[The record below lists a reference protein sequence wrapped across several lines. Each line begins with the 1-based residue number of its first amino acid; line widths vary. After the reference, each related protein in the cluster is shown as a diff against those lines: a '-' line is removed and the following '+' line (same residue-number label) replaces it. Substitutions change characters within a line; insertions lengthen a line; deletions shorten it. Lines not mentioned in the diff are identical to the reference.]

1 MIGKRTGGSAERSPW
16 CSEAIFSQAS
26 GLKQFIPGLNAPLSS
41 VALVMKALLIPV
53 CLLATQL
60 MGQSLPGTAQ
70 LDANPDFSAAMIA
83 GVDQFLL
90 KKTAEAKAARVVKW
104 PGDVAQHRERL
115 RVIIG
120 AVDARLPITE
130 LELVGSLEQSALLYD
145 GGQARIQ
152 RVRWPV
158 FDGVHGE
165 GLIIQP
171 KDKALARVIYIPD
184 ADTSPEQLAR
194 DAMLAYSGCEIVIP
208 ALISRGSEHSTNP
221 RFGVTTNVPHR
232 EWIYRQSF
240 ELGRHII
247 GYEVQKV
254 LALVDYFSNRAEP
267 LPLLVAGLGEGGQI
281 AFYSGA
287 LDERISSVY
296 VWGYFGPREN
306 LWQEPIYRN
315 VFSLLRDFGD
325 AEIASLIAP
334 RPLVVQQLGFP
345 KVSGPP
351 EAKKGARNIA
361 APGKITAPTD
371 EESESEVARAKA
383 ITPGDWLLLAG
394 EERGLKEIVSHLLP
408 DSAAQSIIS
417 TINATAKQQQE
428 QKLKLPV
435 DATRQERQVRELENF
450 TQRLLFIT
458 EQERNN
464 EFWKKLPLASVAEF
478 EKHTAGE
485 RERFWS
491 EVIGRL
497 PDPDVPMNA
506 KSRLVRETDKV
517 VIHEITLDVWDG
529 VFAWG
534 WLALP
539 KDGRRVRQ
547 NANGGDNRALASAP
561 TRLPVVVCQHGLEG
575 IPEDTFNPDPNSK
588 AFGPYKAFALRL
600 AEEGFVTFSPHN
612 LYRGKDA
619 FRTLQR
625 KANPLGLTLYS
636 VINGQHQRILEW
648 LKTQPFVQPE
658 KIAFYGLSYGG
669 KSAMRTPSLLPGY
682 CLSICSGD
690 FNEWVRKCVSNEMP
704 MSYIH
709 THEYEIWEWNM
720 GRTFNYA
727 EMAALIAPRPFMV
740 ERGHNDGVGLDEWV
754 NYEYAKVRRLYNKLG
769 IGDRTTIEHFD
780 GPHTIHGVGTF
791 EFLKQHLLPK

>member
-1 MIGKRTGGSAERSPW
+1 MKTGL
-16 CSEAIFSQAS
+16 FS
-26 GLKQFIPGLNAPLSS
+26 L
-41 VALVMKALLIPV
+41 ALALAAA
-53 CLLATQL
+53 LATA
-60 MGQSLPGTAQ
+60 QSLPNTAP
-70 LDANPDFSAAMIA
+70 LPPSADFSATMVA
-83 GVDQFLL
+83 GVDKFLL
-90 KKTAEAKAARVVKW
+90 QKTVEAKAARAAQW
-104 PGDVAQHRERL
+104 PGDPAKHRARL
-115 RVIIG
+115 REIIG
-120 AVDARLPITE
+120 VVDARVPCRA
-130 LELVGSLEQSALLYD
+130 LELAGTTDSPALLAD
-145 GGQARIQ
+145 TTHAAVE

-165 GLIIQP
+165 GILIRP
-171 KDKALARVIYIPD
+171 KEKTLARVIYIPD
-184 ADTSPEQLAR
+184 ADTDPEKLAS
-194 DAMLAYSGCEIVIP
+194 DPMLACCGCEIVIP

-232 EWIYRQSF
+232 EWIYRQAF

-254 LALVDYFSNRAEP
+254 LALVDIFTARTEK

-287 LDERISSVY
+287 VDERISSVY
-296 VWGYFGPREN
+296 VWGYFGPREE

-351 EAKKGARNIA
+351 EAKKGERSIA
-361 APGKITAPTD
+361 APGEITAPSD
-371 EESESEVARAKA
+371 EESKAEAARARQIA
-383 ITPGDWLLLAG
+383 PGGWLRLAG
-394 EERGLKEIVSHLLP
+394 EEQGLKEVVTHLLP
-408 DSAAQSIIS
+408 ESAASSIIS
-417 TINATAKQQQE
+417 AINATASQRQE
-428 QKLKLPV
+428 QNLKLPS
-435 DATRQERQVRELENF
+435 DTGRQERQVRELENF
-450 TQRLLFIT
+450 SQRLLFST
-458 EQERNN
+458 EQERNS
-464 EFWKKLPLASVAEF
+464 EFWKKLPLTSVADF
-478 EKHTAGE
+478 EEHTAAE
-485 RERFWS
+485 RERFWRD
-491 EVIGRL
+491 VIGRL
-497 PDPDVPMNA
+497 PDPNVPMNA

-517 VIHEITLDVWDG
+517 AIHEITLDVWDG

-539 KDGRRVRQ
+539 KDQKPGERR
-547 NANGGDNRALASAP
+547 
-561 TRLPVVVCQHGLEG
+561 PVVVCQHGLEG
-575 IPEDTFNPDPNSK
+575 IPEDVFNGDPQSK
-588 AFGPYKAFALRL
+588 AFAPYKAFALRL
-600 AEEGFVTFSPHN
+600 AEEGFVTFAPHN

-636 VINGQHQRILEW
+636 IINGQHQRILEW
-648 LKTQPFVQPE
+648 LKAQPFTQPD

-669 KSAMRTPSLLPGY
+669 KSAMRTPSVLTNY

-709 THEYEIWEWNM
+709 TGEYEIWEWNM

-727 EMAALIAPRPFMV
+727 EMSALIAPRPFMV
-740 ERGHNDGVGLDEWV
+740 ERGHNDGVGADEWV
-754 NYEYAKVRRLYNKLG
+754 NYEFAKVRRLYNKLG
-769 IGDRTTIEHFD
+769 IGDRAEIEHFD

-791 EFLKQHLLPK
+791 EFLKKWLR